1 MAGKIW
7 VREIRR
13 NKILRDVV
21 VPCAASGWEDALSL
35 ALRELDVMMP
45 LVVARHRRD
54 FEAFGQTRFLPE
66 HFLESV
72 NFDRLEVE
80 FFDGQAG
87 KEGR

>member
-21 VPCAASGWEDALSL
+21 VPCAAGGWEDALSL

-54 FEAFGQTRFLPE
+54 LEEFGQTRFLPE

-80 FFDGQAG
+80 FFDGQAR

>member
-21 VPCAASGWEDALSL
+21 VPCAAGEWEDALSH
-35 ALRELDVMMP
+35 ALREMDLMMP
-45 LVVARHRRD
+45 LVVTHHRRD
-54 FEAFGQTRFLPE
+54 FEEFGQTRFLPE
-66 HFLESV
+66 HFMESV

-80 FFDGQAG
+80 FFDDQDRKG
-87 KEGR
+87 KQ